1 MSETHTSHSPT
12 KPHPQPDSEKIKDK
26 ENFRVPESA
35 DKSDDED
42 SYREKNSVHSSD
54 EEDEE
59 LREPDSEDSVEYVRY
74 VSVLW
79 LF

>member
-1 MSETHTSHSPT
+1 MSETNQDSSH
-12 KPHPQPDSEKIKDK
+12 EKIKDTEIFRK
-26 ENFRVPESA
+26 EPA
-35 DKSDDED
+35 YKSDDED

-54 EEDEE
+54 EEDGE